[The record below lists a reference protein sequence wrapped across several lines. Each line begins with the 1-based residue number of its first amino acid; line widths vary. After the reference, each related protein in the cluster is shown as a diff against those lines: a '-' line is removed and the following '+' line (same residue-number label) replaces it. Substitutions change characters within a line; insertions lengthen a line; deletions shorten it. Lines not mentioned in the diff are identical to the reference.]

1 MKIGDKV
8 SFLNE
13 VGGGIVSGFQSGNI
27 VLVEDEDGFEIPM
40 RMSEVVVVQNESYDK
55 KPKYYNQPKKEDKA
69 AKPVA
74 KSVKAALSEAD
85 ENEADLAAELIEPAD
100 LPITFMAEP
109 EERKGGDKL
118 YAYLAFVPLNG
129 TDFGNQRFAVFYIN
143 DSNYYQQFAISIR
156 ENAGCHL
163 HKTGLVEPN
172 TSILLEELSLT
183 DLNDR
188 ERLLVQMI
196 SFKQGKSFMRRP
208 VVDVELRIDGR
219 KFYKVTSFV
228 ENDFFDENAMLLPIV
243 EDDRIAEPEMQLG
256 NGVGQKIKE
265 AMMGTVSS
273 KDDDGKAIEAVR
285 TKTVGNEEIII
296 VDLHA
301 HEIIDSTTGMKPVEI
316 LNYQKDYFNKIMKKY
331 QNKQGQKIV
340 FIHGK
345 GKGVLRA
352 AIINDLTYRYKR
364 CKYQDASF
372 QEYGF
377 GATQV
382 TIR

>member
-13 VGGGIVSGFQSGNI
+13 VGGGIVSGFQPGNI

-40 RMSEVVVVQNESYDK
+40 RMNEVVVIQNESYDK
-55 KPKYYNQPKKEDKA
+55 KPKYYNQPAKSSEEGKK
-69 AKPVA
+69 PTT
-74 KSVKAALSEAD
+74 KSVKAALSESED
-85 ENEADLAAELIEPAD
+85 EDNIEAEIIEPAD
-100 LPITFMAEP
+100 LPIAFRPEP

-129 TDFGNQRFAVFYIN
+129 TDFGNQRFALFYIN

-163 HKTGLVEPN
+163 HKTGLIEPN
-172 TSILLEELSLT
+172 TSVFLEELSLT

-196 SFKQGKSFMRRP
+196 SYKQGKVFMRRP

-219 KFYKVTSFV
+219 KFYKVTSFT
-228 ENDFFDENAMLLPIV
+228 ENDFFDEKAMLLPIV
-243 EDDRIAEPEMQLG
+243 EDDRVAEPEMQIG

-265 AMMGTVSS
+265 AMAGAVSA
-273 KDDDGKAIEAVR
+273 KNDDGKSVEAVR
-285 TKTVGNEEIII
+285 TKMVGNEEIII

-345 GKGVLRA
+345 GEGVLRA

>member
-1 MKIGDKV
+1 M

-13 VGGGIVSGFQSGNI
+13 VGGGIVSGFQAGNI

-40 RMSEVVVVQNESYDK
+40 RMNEVVVVQNESYDK
-55 KPKYYNQPKKEDKA
+55 KPKYYNQPSKA
-69 AKPVA
+69 NNTDSSKPVA
-74 KSVKAALSEAD
+74 KSVKAALSESDD
-85 ENEADLAAELIEPAD
+85 EDVTEADIIDPSD
-100 LPITFMAEP
+100 LPIAFRPEP

-129 TDFGNQRFAVFYIN
+129 TDFGNQRFALFYIN
-143 DSNYYQQFAISIR
+143 DSNYYQQYAISIR

-172 TSILLEELSLT
+172 TSVLLEELSLT

-196 SFKQGKSFMRRP
+196 SYKQGKVFMRRP

-219 KFYKVTSFV
+219 KFYKVTSFT

-243 EDDRIAEPEMQLG
+243 ENDRVAEPEMQIG
-256 NGVGQKIKE
+256 NRVGQKIKD
-265 AMMGTVSS
+265 AMTGASS
-273 KDDDGKAIEAVR
+273 SSIDDGKSIEAVR

-345 GKGVLRA
+345 GEGVLRA